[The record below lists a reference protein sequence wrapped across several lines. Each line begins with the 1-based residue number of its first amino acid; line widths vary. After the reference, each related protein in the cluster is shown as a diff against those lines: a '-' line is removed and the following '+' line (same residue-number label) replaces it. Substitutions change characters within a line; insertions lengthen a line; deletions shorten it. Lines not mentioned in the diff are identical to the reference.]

1 MMGAGAWLPFIVSLG
16 IMIIS
21 MPFTFFIPETLWEAK
36 AKRAACEATDDEDD
50 RSNTT
55 EPIPAK
61 STLVGKIANRAR
73 EFLRSAEFLWKN
85 INVLLC
91 VLVLF
96 VGSTNTQSLSFLIQY
111 ATFKFHWNIA
121 RVRLLTE
128 LGPMCKD
135 RD

>member
-21 MPFTFFIPETLWEAK
+21 MPFTFFIPETLW
-36 AKRAACEATDDEDD
+36 EATDDEDD